1 MKRKTLIRIVIV
13 LSVVLVL
20 LCGTV
25 LALMFRQ
32 TSLLTNK
39 FETAI
44 VDCVVYEETDAGL
57 AYEGSVTAMN
67 KSSITVQNTGN
78 IPAYIRVRFVSYW
91 VDSEDHIVGKASKMP
106 VISYDETTWFE
117 QNGIYYCRTPIAAG
131 GYTPEL
137 LQSGKTIVLRVDTET
152 GYRQVLEVFAD
163 AIQSEPHK
171 AVTGSWGVGISD
183 DNIAPK
189 S

>member
-1 MKRKTLIRIVIV
+1 MKRKNLIRIVIV
-13 LSVVLVL
+13 LTVVLVL
-20 LCGTV
+20 LCGTT

-32 TSLLTNK
+32 TSLVTNA

-44 VDCVVYEETDAGL
+44 VDCQVHEQTDT
-57 AYEGSVTAMN
+57 GSVMASA
-67 KSSITVQNTGN
+67 KSSITVENTGN

-91 VDSEDHIVGKASKMP
+91 VDGEGHVVGKASEMP

-117 QNGIYYCRTPIAAG
+117 QNGIYYCRTPIAVG

-137 LQSGKTIVLRVDTET
+137 LQSGKTIVLRADAET
-152 GYRQVLEVFAD
+152 RYRQVLEVFAD
-163 AIQSEPHK
+163 AIQSEPPR
-171 AVTGSWGVGISD
+171 AVTSSWEVDISG

-189 S
+189 A

>member
-1 MKRKTLIRIVIV
+1 MKRKPLIRAVIV
-13 LSVVLVL
+13 LAVVLVL
-20 LCGTV
+20 LCGTA

-44 VDCVVYEETDAGL
+44 VDCQVHEQTDTGTETAT
-57 AYEGSVTAMN
+57 S
-67 KSSITVQNTGN
+67 KSSITVENTGN
-78 IPAYIRVRFVSYW
+78 IPAYIRVRFVSCW
-91 VDSEDHIVGKASKMP
+91 VDDAGNIVGKPSEMP
-106 VISYDETTWFE
+106 DIPLDEATWFK
-117 QNGIYYCRTPIAAG
+117 QNDSYYCKTPVAVG
-131 GYTPEL
+131 GVTPEL
-137 LQSGKTIVLRVDTET
+137 LQAGETIVLRVDTET

>member
-20 LCGTV
+20 LCGTAV
-25 LALMFRQ
+25 ALMFRQ
-32 TSLLTNK
+32 TSLLTNE

-44 VDCVVYEETDAGL
+44 VDCQVHEQTDT
-57 AYEGSVTAMN
+57 GSVMAGA
-67 KSSITVQNTGN
+67 KSSITVENTGN
-78 IPAYIRVRFVSYW
+78 IPAYIRVRFVSCW
-91 VDSEDHIVGKASKMP
+91 VDDAGNIVGKPSEMP

-117 QNGIYYCRTPIAAG
+117 QNGIYYCRTPIAVG

-137 LQSGKTIVLRVDTET
+137 LQSGKTIVLCTDPET

-171 AVTGSWGVGISD
+171 AVTNSWEVDISD

-189 S
+189 T